1 MSFVFDAKAA
11 RLYESWYSSPPGR
24 AMERLVERSI
34 PLLLDPQPG
43 EKILDIGCGEGNHLS
58 MFHRLGLDI
67 YGVDASR
74 YMIGRAGKRLH
85 DRATLKVG
93 VAENLPFDDNE
104 FDLVVLINTLEFLD
118 DPLEALRE
126 ARRVAKR
133 KVLIGVMNSLS
144 WYCLLSKFR
153 SYFRKSLFSHVTLY
167 NMWNLKSYVH
177 SVFGNVPITSRCG
190 HVEGTFLEKFWG
202 PAHGRRHSDHC
213 PFGSF
218 LSLAVDIRYWTRT
231 EQHPLKV
238 GLGEV
243 GHPVARG
250 ITMRAHRF
258 AEVDG
263 ENERSLLV

>member
-1 MSFVFDAKAA
+1 MSFIFDARAA
-11 RLYESWYSSPPGR
+11 RLYETWYSSPPGR

-43 EKILDIGCGEGNHLS
+43 EKILDIGCGEGNHLI

-67 YGVDASR
+67 YGVDASP
-74 YMIGRAGKRLH
+74 YMIRRAEKRLK

-93 VAENLPFDDNE
+93 VAGDLPFDDNE
-104 FDLVVLINTLEFLD
+104 FDLAVLINTLEFLD
-118 DPLEALRE
+118 DPLQALRE

-133 KVLIGVMNSLS
+133 RVLIGVMNSLS
-144 WYCLLSKFR
+144 WYCLLSKLR
-153 SYFRKSLFSHVTLY
+153 GYFRKSLFSHVTLY
-167 NMWNLKSYVH
+167 NMWDLKSYVR
-177 SVFGNVPITSRCG
+177 SVFGNAPITSRCG
-190 HVEGTFLEKFWG
+190 HVEGALLEKLCGLASDHW
-202 PAHGRRHSDHC
+202 HSDHC

-218 LSLAVDIRYWTRT
+218 LSLAVNIRYCART

-250 ITMRAHRF
+250 VTMGAHRF
-258 AEVDG
+258 AEVEQ

>member
-1 MSFVFDAKAA
+1 MSLIFDAKAA
-11 RLYESWYSSPPGR
+11 RLYETWYLSPPGR

-43 EKILDIGCGEGNHLS
+43 EKILDIGCGEGNHLI

-67 YGVDASR
+67 YGVDASP
-74 YMIGRAGKRLH
+74 YMIRRAEKRLN

-93 VAENLPFDDNE
+93 IAEDLPFDDNE
-104 FDLVVLINTLEFLD
+104 FDLAVLINTLEFLD

-153 SYFRKSLFSHVTLY
+153 SYFRRSLFSHVTLY
-167 NMWNLKSYVH
+167 NMWDLKSYVH
-177 SVFGNVPITSRCG
+177 SVFGNAPITSRCG
-190 HVEGTFLEKFWG
+190 HVEGTFLEKLCAIASG
-202 PAHGRRHSDHC
+202 HRHSGHC

-218 LSLAVDIRYWTRT
+218 LSLAVDIRYLERT

-243 GHPVARG
+243 RRPVASG
-250 ITMRAHRF
+250 ITMGAHRF
-258 AEVDG
+258 AEVDR